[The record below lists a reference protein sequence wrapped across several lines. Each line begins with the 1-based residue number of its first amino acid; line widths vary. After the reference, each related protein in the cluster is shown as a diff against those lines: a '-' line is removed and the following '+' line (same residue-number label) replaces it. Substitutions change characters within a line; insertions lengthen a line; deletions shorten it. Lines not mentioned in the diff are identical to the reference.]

1 MREFHKCVYNPC
13 ITIIKKIYN
22 IPRDQQLVIKRAI
35 RLEINVLKRLCSVF
49 LTECTLAADY
59 TAVLIIT
66 AFKCFMGPQGGEEKG
81 LKREERGVRSQLFP
95 RAGGLRGGRVALI

>member
-1 MREFHKCVYNPC
+1 M
-13 ITIIKKIYN
+13 
-22 IPRDQQLVIKRAI
+22 VIKRAI
-35 RLEINVLKRLCSVF
+35 RLEINVLQRLYSVF
-49 LTECTLAADY
+49 LTECMLAADY

-66 AFKCFMGPQGGEEKG
+66 AYKCLEAAGGEEKG